1 MSVRV
6 KTGCNQVNPVENSP
20 WYPWWNLTIFL
31 SVAHVWT
38 GSAGNS
44 CCYPD
49 SQEEIEGSDSWTA
62 AVWRFCPRLPVC
74 SGLGSLPLAG
84 VSRWCGFDWQLSC
97 GRWRSRAR
105 EAEPSGYGSVIA
117 AASFPWISALLQ
129 LHWHKKGGGKLGPVL
144 GCTTLLS
151 KSDLKPPSPSPVFCY
166 PSPHVGARWVC
177 CSKPGL
183 TNMIFSL
190 CLAVAS
196 RQLLS
201 GPEANGIVLLEEY
214 CQLCQDSS
222 PVG

>member
-6 KTGCNQVNPVENSP
+6 KTGCSQVNPVENSP
-20 WYPWWNLTIFL
+20 WYPWWNLTTFL

-44 CCYPD
+44 CCYRD
-49 SQEEIEGSDSWTA
+49 SREEIEGSDSWTA
-62 AVWRFCPRLPVC
+62 VVWRFCPRLPVC

-84 VSRWCGFDWQLSC
+84 VSWRRAFDSQLSC

-117 AASFPWISALLQ
+117 AASFPWISALLR
-129 LHWHKKGGGKLGPVL
+129 LHWHKEGGGKLRPVL
-144 GCTTLLS
+144 GCTALLS
-151 KSDLKPPSPSPVFCY
+151 KSNLKPPSPSPVFCY
-166 PSPHVGARWVC
+166 PSPHMGARWVC

-183 TNMIFSL
+183 TNMVFSL

-201 GPEANGIVLLEEY
+201 EPEANGIVLLE
-214 CQLCQDSS
+214 
-222 PVG
+222 